1 MKKTKTIYY
10 KHCRTI
16 GKLIFTFLCMSLLAC
31 SVEERIYN
39 QDEAESETEVTFSL
53 QVPGGNTS
61 TRALDYE
68 GEEETH
74 IEAIDVLIFG
84 PNGGNYIYRARGYN
98 IDTDQDDRNK
108 KNFTVTLTTGTF
120 DLVVLANCKDILDT
134 LDGNGDF
141 SENFTRQQMEEAL
154 TCTLAGKWNTNA
166 GSSGYIHIPMF
177 GEKKNVQIDQNT
189 SLTGSNSIFLARMV
203 ARIDVSLSDNAATDF
218 KLKSV
223 HLYNRNTK
231 AYLMPATGNWDL
243 ISYIVTAP
251 SVPAVTNIKVTGPLE
266 YTEANGEVVD
276 EIKCLGEIYT
286 FEAMAGSRNDYLDN
300 TCLVIGGIYEGKMN
314 YYRADFT
321 QVQNNTTTW
330 LPVLR
335 NHRYN
340 VSVQSVNGPGFGSSE
355 DAYKSLPENIDISIV
370 KWNESN
376 LSNVNFNNQYYLS
389 LSTLDMG
396 FSGLGGIDDL
406 KIETNCADWKFL
418 LTTDPDPEAT
428 SPAVPSWV
436 SITSSH
442 TAGTTYNTSV
452 DQIGLSVTPI
462 PDTNNRTAYLHVF
475 AGRFIMTVTIVQQ
488 PWFISRAVVT
498 PDAVVASS
506 GGEIYTVTIDGYF
519 DEIPIRLRTTQG
531 EIIEEVVIGT
541 EGVSITNGSN
551 TLELPAYWFTQA
563 ANKQLIVEYYN
574 KMEDRWIQLLAPN
587 QQAYWLRMSTSDPDL
602 EDFTG
607 WGSYMDVKVEGNFPA
622 LPIRFANTT
631 GTAAIESAHPPIP
644 AGAPGT
650 YKVYVPYNDEG
661 IPDYRTIQFQYWDGT
676 KNQAGETAW
685 TSVFSVRQRQG
696 NIVLPEYSWPA
707 IDYSTLQP
715 AGYSLGI
722 SPARNR
728 VLAHQD
734 YDHWKGENG
743 IIKNWYQA
751 MGIREP
757 DGMDTKNTT
766 QNTVGRV
773 IGNAADKYLN
783 SNYELEVPTGCGA
796 YLERDFGEM
805 NWMLPTILEV
815 NQIKYMHYLLQRP
828 AGFSTVEDPNNGS
841 YSSLY
846 TSTEL
851 SEYYY
856 FDDFG
861 WDSWTG
867 YAVYGS
873 IYPNLYS
880 DIYDVVSPGPQKTAD
895 VVHSTSIIN
904 MVNYGVGPYLSVND
918 YFMYYYRKNGSQA
931 LVSSPQKYYLH
942 INTRCVRQWNP
953 STDIGGP
960 GYVPLFNW

>member
-1 MKKTKTIYY
+1 MDKYLAKFVVVLFILALGCTDDSFLKEPQVEEDPYTSVTLSLELPGTSAPASRADDGTRASSDPDALDGELVIETIDVFAFDPATQKCLFRVEGTDITNDVSDDSKKTFTVILKRGDYDLVLLANARDEVETYYLSVTEADGHTLASVQETMLVTTTGKLNYTYGTTGYKPIPMWGMKKNITI
-10 KHCRTI
+10 
-16 GKLIFTFLCMSLLAC
+16 
-31 SVEERIYN
+31 
-39 QDEAESETEVTFSL
+39 DE
-53 QVPGGNTS
+53 
-61 TRALDYE
+61 
-68 GEEETH
+68 
-74 IEAIDVLIFG
+74 
-84 PNGGNYIYRARGYN
+84 
-98 IDTDQDDRNK
+98 
-108 KNFTVTLTTGTF
+108 
-120 DLVVLANCKDILDT
+120 
-134 LDGNGDF
+134 
-141 SENFTRQQMEEAL
+141 
-154 TCTLAGKWNTNA
+154 NTNLV
-166 GSSGYIHIPMF
+166 
-177 GEKKNVQIDQNT
+177 N
-189 SLTGSNSIFLARMV
+189 SNAFRMTRMV
-203 ARIDVSLSDNAATDF
+203 ARIDLSLSDEAFANF
-218 KLKSV
+218 KLT
-223 HLYNRNTK
+223 HIYLYNYHQYGYLLPSEGMVWGADGYVTSPSIPAGK
-231 AYLMPATGNWDL
+231 TVTPGPLAYTAADNEITGNKY
-243 ISYIVTAP
+243 S
-251 SVPAVTNIKVTGPLE
+251 TGH
-266 YTEANGEVVD
+266 
-276 EIKCLGEIYT
+276 IYT
-286 FEAMAGSRNDYLDN
+286 FESAAGSRSGFLKN
-300 TCLVIGGIYEGKMN
+300 TCLVLGGTYKGQEN
-314 YYRADFT
+314 HFYRMDFT
-321 QVQNNTTTW
+321 TVENNSTHW

-335 NHRYN
+335 NHLYK
-340 VSVQSVNGPGFGSSE
+340 VSVTKIEGPGYRSKE
-355 DAYKSLPENIDISIV
+355 DAFNSLPENIEVEIM
-370 KWNESN
+370 KWNVHN
-376 LSNVNFNNQYYLS
+376 LSNVNFDDQYYLS

-396 FSGLGGIDDL
+396 FSGLGGIDEL

-418 LTTDPDPEAT
+418 LTTNPDPEAT

-442 TAGTTYNTSV
+442 TAGTAYNTPV
-452 DQIGLSVTPI
+452 DQIGISVNPI
-462 PDTNNRTAYLHVF
+462 PDTNDRTAYLHVF
-475 AGRFIMTVTIVQQ
+475 AGRFIMTVTILQQ

-498 PDAVVASS
+498 PDAVVAPS
-506 GGEIYTVTIDGYF
+506 GGETYTVTIDGYF
-519 DEIPIRLRTTQG
+519 DEIPIRLRTSQG
-531 EIIEEVVIGT
+531 EIIEEAVIGT

-587 QQAYWLRMSTSDPDL
+587 QQAYWLRMSTSDPEL

-607 WGSYMDVKVEGNFPA
+607 WGSYIDVKVEGNFPA

-650 YKVYVPYNDEG
+650 YKVYVPYNNEG
-661 IPDYRTIQFQYWDGT
+661 TPDYRTIQFQYWDGT
-676 KNQAGETAW
+676 KNQAGENVW
-685 TSVFSVRQRQG
+685 TSVFSIRQRQG
-696 NIVLPEYSWPA
+696 NIVLPEYNWPA
-707 IDYSTLQP
+707 IDYKTLQP

-757 DGMDTKNTT
+757 DGMDIKNTD

-796 YLERDFGEM
+796 YQERDFGEM
-805 NWMLPTILEV
+805 NWMLPTLLEV

-873 IYPNLYS
+873 IYQNIYS

-895 VVHSTSIIN
+895 LVHSTSIIN
-904 MVNYGVGPYLSVND
+904 MVNYGVGPYLSVQD

-931 LVSSPQKYYLH
+931 LVGSPQKYYLH

-960 GYVPLFNW
+960 GYVPQFNW